1 MKELIFLDCLHQYYF
16 GNRKQLIP
24 DEDYEE
30 LKEQLTWEGTEVFS
44 VSACHITLFAV
55 IRLHGDHLDWKRSA
69 IHYRRSGIE
78 KVLLE
83 MIEFYFHVLL
93 HCRTWMQRGGSH
105 ER

>member
-1 MKELIFLDCLHQYYF
+1 MGRY
-16 GNRKQLIP
+16 
-24 DEDYEE
+24 
-30 LKEQLTWEGTEVFS
+30 EVFS
-44 VSACHITLFAV
+44 VSACHITLLAV